1 MPNSIARKILVAS
14 ATTLMLSMPISFKS
28 MAAYGTITDYTWY
41 RSVVGVWVE
50 VYGGES
56 GWARIE
62 RTGDSQIANWRY
74 ETYGRPYSLHIGI
87 GGTEENWAQNVH
99 TGIIEDDKKHKNI
112 DVYLKGW
119 IFHQYYEAVVR

>member
-1 MPNSIARKILVAS
+1 M
-14 ATTLMLSMPISFKS
+14 F
-28 MAAYGTITDYTWY
+28 
-41 RSVVGVWVE
+41 
-50 VYGGES
+50 
-56 GWARIE
+56 
-62 RTGDSQIANWRY
+62 
-74 ETYGRPYSLHIGI
+74 HIGI